1 MESRRYRPAVRVVS
15 PGSSVRFPNYDPF
28 RHNVF
33 SDAGPGRFDL
43 ARWRC
48 GRRGRRRIWYHRC
61 VGRLLDDRPVGARRV
76 VARPDHG
83 VRPGRFSVCL
93 ELLPPAQ
100 SGSAP
105 RAEPRAAGRVCRPPP
120 ATRPPA
126 ACGSATV
133 EASPGRCSAYPFRL
147 WPVRRVHRVANRR
160 RGLLGKPRG
169 RPFAT
174 APPPRRYQRPGGE
187 QRGEPSHVSPSHP
200 AQKRRV
206 AACPPPVH
214 FTLMPWATPVRP
226 RAGAEAAAIVP
237 RSMARLYDLMVLY
250 DPTAPDERRAA
261 AISEVESLIGSGG
274 ELLESYDWGT
284 RRMAYEID
292 HRPEA
297 EYRLYQL
304 RGDNALLE
312 RLNQRLRILDG
323 VLRFRIIKIKPGM
336 STPPPP
342 EHQAPRR
349 REEREPQDTRVAA
362 RAAADAPA
370 GE

>member
-1 MESRRYRPAVRVVS
+1 M
-15 PGSSVRFPNYDPF
+15 
-28 RHNVF
+28 
-33 SDAGPGRFDL
+33 
-43 ARWRC
+43 
-48 GRRGRRRIWYHRC
+48 
-61 VGRLLDDRPVGARRV
+61 
-76 VARPDHG
+76 
-83 VRPGRFSVCL
+83 
-93 ELLPPAQ
+93 
-100 SGSAP
+100 
-105 RAEPRAAGRVCRPPP
+105 
-120 ATRPPA
+120 
-126 ACGSATV
+126 
-133 EASPGRCSAYPFRL
+133 
-147 WPVRRVHRVANRR
+147 
-160 RGLLGKPRG
+160 
-169 RPFAT
+169 
-174 APPPRRYQRPGGE
+174 
-187 QRGEPSHVSPSHP
+187 
-200 AQKRRV
+200 
-206 AACPPPVH
+206 
-214 FTLMPWATPVRP
+214 
-226 RAGAEAAAIVP
+226 P

-250 DPTAPDERRAA
+250 DPTAPDERRGA